1 MQLFKDEISKEL
13 YKSRLKQVGTYVS
26 LGLASI
32 ALTNDVSWLNVSQE
46 TQDMI
51 SKVGFSSAIGLTV
64 GTLGYAS
71 LHELSEYQERAWSRK
86 IEKTL
91 GKEAFEII
99 DKKEYQ
105 TIEENNQ
112 NNLKIEQKESVESIM
127 NQGIEAKVKTLDDII
142 PTLNEEIIEENNVAV
157 KKELP
162 SYILDK
168 LANSEDDF
176 KEIKEITNDIE
187 SFVDKN
193 ERIEPS
199 IGKVNIQENKSK
211 KVLEKYILD
220 KLADNEED
228 LYKTVSE
235 TKKREPIISSII
247 EDIKQIGDKI
257 EPILKQEEE
266 LTVKN
271 TEIEMNLTRDLPFFE
286 KFKNKK
292 SFDDIQLKSKNT
304 IQKAFY

>member
-46 TQDMI
+46 TQNLI

-71 LHELSEYQERAWSRK
+71 LHELYEYQERSWSRK

-105 TIEENNQ
+105 TTEENNQ
-112 NNLKIEQKESVESIM
+112 NNLKVDQKESIESIM

-142 PTLNEEIIEENNVAV
+142 PTLNEEIIEVNNPPV

-168 LANSEDDF
+168 LANTADDF
-176 KEIKEITNDIE
+176 KEKKEITDSIE
-187 SFVDKN
+187 NFVDKN
-193 ERIEPS
+193 ERIEPI
-199 IGKVNIQENKSK
+199 IGKVNVQENKSK

-257 EPILKQEEE
+257 EPILKQEE

-271 TEIEMNLTRDLPFFE
+271 TEIEMNLKRDLPFFE

-292 SFDDIQLKSKNT
+292 SFNDIQLKSKNT
-304 IQKAFY
+304 IQKPFY

>member
-46 TQDMI
+46 TQDLI

-71 LHELSEYQERAWSRK
+71 LHELYEYQERSWSRK

-105 TIEENNQ
+105 TTEENNQ
-112 NNLKIEQKESVESIM
+112 NNLKVDQKESIESIM

-142 PTLNEEIIEENNVAV
+142 PTLNEEIIEVNNPPV

-168 LANSEDDF
+168 LANTADDF
-176 KEIKEITNDIE
+176 KEKKEITDSIE
-187 SFVDKN
+187 NFVDKN
-193 ERIEPS
+193 ERIEPI
-199 IGKVNIQENKSK
+199 IGKVNVQENKSK

-257 EPILKQEEE
+257 EPILKQEE

-271 TEIEMNLTRDLPFFE
+271 TEIEMNLKRDLPFFE

-292 SFDDIQLKSKNT
+292 SFNDIQLKSKNT
-304 IQKAFY
+304 IQKPFY

>member
-46 TQDMI
+46 TQDLI
-51 SKVGFSSAIGLTV
+51 SKVVFSSAIGLTV

-71 LHELSEYQERAWSRK
+71 LHELYEYQERSWSRK

-105 TIEENNQ
+105 TTEENNQ
-112 NNLKIEQKESVESIM
+112 NNLKVDQKESIESIM

-142 PTLNEEIIEENNVAV
+142 PTLNEEIIEVNNPPV

-168 LANSEDDF
+168 LANTADDF
-176 KEIKEITNDIE
+176 KEKKEITDSIE
-187 SFVDKN
+187 NFVDKN
-193 ERIEPS
+193 ERIEPI
-199 IGKVNIQENKSK
+199 IGKVNVQENKSK

-257 EPILKQEEE
+257 EPILKQEE
-266 LTVKN
+266 LTIKN
-271 TEIEMNLTRDLPFFE
+271 TEIEMNLKRDLPFFE

-292 SFDDIQLKSKNT
+292 SFNDIQLKSKNT
-304 IQKAFY
+304 IQKPFY